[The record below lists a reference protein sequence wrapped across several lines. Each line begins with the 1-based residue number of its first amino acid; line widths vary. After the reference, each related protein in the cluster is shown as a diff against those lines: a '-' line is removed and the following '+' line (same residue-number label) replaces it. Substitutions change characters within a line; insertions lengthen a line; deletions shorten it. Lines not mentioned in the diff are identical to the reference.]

1 MNRAVIGG
9 LLALLLAGCG
19 GAPAV
24 PDFTWYRLPRPQ
36 PLEPHAAPL
45 FDQPVVVEAFVADGI
60 YAGQALVYAL
70 DPDAQRL
77 RQYHYQLWIDPPTRV
92 LQRRLLAMLREA
104 RIAQMVTDE
113 LPASTPA
120 IRIGGI
126 ILRLDR
132 VPDAQGGHAAVVALK
147 LRADRID
154 GQPLVDDYY
163 RAEVRAADATVQ
175 ATVDAYGAALDSV
188 FRRFDADLRA
198 RMEPSHAR

>member
-1 MNRAVIGG
+1 MKHVVVAA
-9 LLALLLAGCG
+9 LLVLLLAGCG

-24 PDFTWYRLPRPQ
+24 PDFTWYRMPRPQ

-45 FDQPVVVEAFVADGI
+45 FGQPVVVEAFVADGI

-92 LQRRLLAMLREA
+92 LQRRLLALLREA
-104 RIAQMVTDE
+104 RIAPVVTDE
-113 LPASTPA
+113 LPASRAA
-120 IRIGGI
+120 IRVGGI

-132 VPDAQGGHAAVVALK
+132 VPTADGGHSAVVALK
-147 LRADRID
+147 LRADDID
-154 GQPLVDDYY
+154 RQPLVDDYY

-175 ATVDAYGAALDSV
+175 ATVDAYGAALDDI
-188 FRRFDADLRA
+188 FKRFDADLRA
-198 RMEPSHAR
+198 RTERSHAR